1 MELTEIELPCGQC
14 PITARIPTRNIVD
27 ILTRQDASGLAD
39 EREAIIQSL
48 RSPIESPPLRDLI
61 KPSDKVVVIATDNT
75 RPCPDDRI
83 LPPLLAE
90 LESVIPRD
98 NITIIIALGL
108 HPPLNRT
115 ELSEKLG
122 EAIVAGYN
130 VVNHDVNDT
139 VYIGTTSRGTPVDIN
154 RRVIAADFRISTGFI
169 EPHFFAGFSGG
180 RKSIA
185 PGVFSVRSAY
195 HNHGYQM
202 IEHPQTRAGI
212 LKGNQLHE
220 DLVEQAQMAKLNFI
234 VNVLLNKNREITHV
248 VAGHPFMAH
257 EKGCQIEKEIAGV
270 EVSQRADITITTN
283 SGAPLDLDLYQTC
296 KGIDTAAHQGS
307 LEGGGRTL
315 AVLGCGLDV
324 VYPPENRELYARI
337 PENGALISEY
347 LLGAPPEAH
356 NFPRRNRL
364 VSGLAFGVLV
374 VEAGAKSGANI
385 TAQCAL
391 EQGREVLAV
400 PGPITSPTSQGPH
413 NWIKEGA
420 KLVQNVNDILAELP
434 QTRTPVPPQ
443 GEKPSEGPVGPRP
456 TFFRVDD
463 PLLPLLGAEPLQ
475 LEELVQASH
484 LPAPEVMSRLT
495 LLELQGLVRE
505 LPGKCYVLT
514 D

>member
-1 MELTEIELPCGQC
+1 MTKALAWLALRSIPGLGPVLFHRLLQAFQTPAQVFETPLKELRAVRGVSAALAQSIRSFRDWDRVEEQLARLQAFGAQVLTLDDPLYPLRLQEIPIPPPLIFVKGDIKPEDSLALAIVGTRGASYYGTKTCRGLARELAYRGV
-14 PITARIPTRNIVD
+14 TVV
-27 ILTRQDASGLAD
+27 SGLA
-39 EREAIIQSL
+39 R
-48 RSPIESPPLRDLI
+48 
-61 KPSDKVVVIATDNT
+61 
-75 RPCPDDRI
+75 
-83 LPPLLAE
+83 
-90 LESVIPRD
+90 
-98 NITIIIALGL
+98 
-108 HPPLNRT
+108 
-115 ELSEKLG
+115 
-122 EAIVAGYN
+122 
-130 VVNHDVNDT
+130 
-139 VYIGTTSRGTPVDIN
+139 
-154 RRVIAADFRISTGFI
+154 
-169 EPHFFAGFSGG
+169 
-180 RKSIA
+180 
-185 PGVFSVRSAY
+185 
-195 HNHGYQM
+195 
-202 IEHPQTRAGI
+202 
-212 LKGNQLHE
+212 
-220 DLVEQAQMAKLNFI
+220 
-234 VNVLLNKNREITHV
+234 
-248 VAGHPFMAH
+248 
-257 EKGCQIEKEIAGV
+257 
-270 EVSQRADITITTN
+270 
-283 SGAPLDLDLYQTC
+283 
-296 KGIDTAAHQGS
+296 GIDTAAHQGS